1 MKKKIVLL
9 GSTGSIGVQSLEV
22 CSALGFE
29 VLALAAHS
37 SVEKLEEQIRAFRP
51 RYAYLS
57 DDNARAA
64 LRERVRDV
72 DVTIPEEP
80 DALCTL
86 AALPEAE
93 LVLNALV
100 GIAGLRPTVAA
111 LGAGHDLALANKES
125 LVTGGRLVTQLAQK
139 TGARILPVD
148 SEHSAI
154 FQCIGGF
161 EGKCRPQKLILTA
174 SGGPFF
180 GKKREQLTEIGP
192 AQALRHPNWSM
203 GAKITIDSATL
214 MNKGLEVIEAVW
226 LFGIPASDIEIVVQR
241 ESIIHSAVEFTDY
254 SVVAQLGMPDMK
266 IPIQY
271 ALTYP
276 ERFPCAVQRLSL
288 SQIGQLTFY
297 EPDLETFECLPACI
311 EAIKRGG
318 LYPALVN
325 GANEQ
330 AVALF
335 LQEKIKFL
343 EIGAL
348 VRRALNEIPLG
359 QEDYGLEDV
368 FAADGAARKFVL
380 QNAGQSL

>member
-1 MKKKIVLL
+1 MGKKMVLL

-22 CSALGFE
+22 CKALGYE

-37 SVEKLEEQIRAFRP
+37 SVDKMEEQIRAFAP

-57 DDNARAA
+57 DDAARKA

-72 DVTIPEEP
+72 AVQIPEEP

-111 LGAGHDLALANKES
+111 LTAGHDLALANKES
-125 LVTGGRLVTQLAQK
+125 LVTGGRLVTKLAQEK
-139 TGARILPVD
+139 GVRILPVD

-154 FQCIGGF
+154 FQCLGGF
-161 EGKCRPQKLILTA
+161 EGKCSPRKIILTA

-180 GKKREQLTEIGP
+180 GKKRAELTEIGP
-192 AQALRHPNWSM
+192 AQALKHPNWSM

-226 LFGIPASDIEIVVQR
+226 LFGLPASDIEIVVQR
-241 ESIIHSAVEFTDY
+241 ESVIHSAVEFADC
-254 SVVAQLGMPDMK
+254 SVIAQLGVPDMK

-276 ERFPCAVQRLSL
+276 ERFACAVEPLSL
-288 SQIGQLTFY
+288 TKLGQLTFFA
-297 EPDLETFECLPACI
+297 PDMETFECLPACI
-311 EAIKRGG
+311 EAIGRGG

-330 AVALF
+330 AVELF

-343 EIGAL
+343 EIGTL
-348 VRRALNEIPLG
+348 VRRVLNEIPLG

-368 FAADGAARKFVL
+368 FAADRAARNFVL
-380 QNAGQSL
+380 QNAGQG